1 MPQFH
6 VLHGRETS
14 LVLEDR
20 AGAAPLWRY
29 WGPRLADGF
38 AAGPPLADEPCYPG
52 FHMEP
57 PTRLALFPGLGLGW
71 FHRAALEA
79 HRDGSDFASAPALQA
94 VEQDGNA
101 LIFRLADPVS
111 AVEVTV
117 RLALDPASDVL
128 TVATTLAN
136 RGSAPLSVQWLASAV
151 LPLPPVVERVRSYG
165 GRHAGEFELL
175 DDALGKASWSR
186 SNRHGLTSHDTFP
199 GAVAITAG
207 TTEAAGLAYGAQLA
221 WSGNH
226 VQEIEFLDDGR
237 RQWQLGLGLAPGEL
251 VLAPGESLTAPEVL
265 ATCSRTGWQGVA
277 SNFHAAARTRL
288 RWPGRAMKPRPV
300 HFNTWEGCYFDHD
313 TPRLTA
319 LADQAAALGIE
330 RFVLD
335 DGWFHRRNDDT
346 SSLGDWWPDAAKY
359 PDGLGPLARHVVG
372 LGMEFGLW
380 VEPEMVNP
388 DSDLFR
394 AHPEWALQL
403 AGRPMQTSRHQL
415 VLDLTRAEVADYLF
429 ETISAVLRD
438 LPVAYLK
445 WDHNRDLVAAG
456 DQAGR
461 AAYRGQVLA
470 LYRLFD
476 RFHAAFPGI
485 EIESC
490 AGGGGRIDMGVLPHV
505 QRFWASD
512 NIDALSRVEMQRG
525 FLQFLPPE
533 VMGSHIG
540 TAPAH
545 TTGRSQSMDFRAA
558 VACQGHL
565 GVEFD
570 LARLGE
576 AESAQLAGWIAFYK
590 QWRHLLHQQVWTGL
604 LSDGLCWHAAGNG
617 DEWLLTVYR
626 TAPTRQRFMPAL
638 PLPFVDRAAGYAL
651 RQIGPGHEAAA
662 VHFDGSWLAEAGLP
676 VPPTHAEQ
684 AVIFHGARR

>member
-1 MPQFH
+1 MPDLY

-14 LVLEDR
+14 LVLEHAADS
-20 AGAAPLWRY
+20 APLWRY

-38 AAGPPLADEPCYPG
+38 AAGPALADEPCYPG

-57 PTRLALFPGLGLGW
+57 PLRLALFPGLGLGW

-79 HRDGSDFASAPALQA
+79 HRAGTDFANSPVLAG
-94 VEQDGNA
+94 VDQDGHA
-101 LIFRLADPVS
+101 LTFRLADRVS
-111 AVEVTV
+111 AIEVAV
-117 RLALDPASDVL
+117 RLALDPETDVL
-128 TVATTLAN
+128 SVKTTLVN
-136 RGSAPLSVQWLASAV
+136 RGADPLTVQWLASAV
-151 LPLPPVVERVRSYG
+151 LPLPPTVEQVRSYG
-165 GRHAGEFELL
+165 GRHAGEFALL
-175 DDALGKASWSR
+175 EDRLGKATWSR
-186 SNRHGLTSHDTFP
+186 HNRHGLTSHDTFP
-199 GAVAITAG
+199 GAVAITAA
-207 TTEAAGLAYGAQLA
+207 TADHAGLAYAAQLA

-226 VQEIEFLDDGR
+226 RQEIEPLDDGR
-237 RQWQLGLGLAPGEL
+237 RQWQLGLELAPGEA
-251 VLAPGESLTAPEVL
+251 VLAPGESLAAPEVL
-265 ATCSRTGWQGVA
+265 ATCSRHGWQGAA
-277 SNFHAAARTRL
+277 SNFHAAARAL
-288 RWPGRAMKPRPV
+288 VRWPGGTMKPRPV

-313 TPRLTA
+313 APRLMA
-319 LADQAAALGIE
+319 VADKAAALGIE

-359 PDGLGPLARHVVG
+359 PEGLGPLARHVVG

-388 DSDLFR
+388 DSDLYR

-415 VLDLTRAEVADYLF
+415 VLDLTRQEVADYLF
-429 ETISAVLRD
+429 ETIGAVLRD
-438 LPVAYLK
+438 LPVSYLK

-456 DQAGR
+456 TADGK
-461 AAYRGQVLA
+461 AAYHQQVLA
-470 LYRLFD
+470 LYRLLD
-476 RFHAAFPGI
+476 RFHSAFPGL

-512 NIDALSRVEMQRG
+512 NIDALSRLEMQRG

-545 TTGRSQSMDFRAA
+545 TTGRSQSLDFRAA

-565 GVEFD
+565 GVELD
-570 LARLGE
+570 LARLDEGE
-576 AESAQLAGWIAFYK
+576 GARLAGWIAFYK
-590 QWRHLLHQQVWTGL
+590 QWRHLLHQQVWTGTQA
-604 LSDGLCWHAAGNG
+604 DGLVWHAAGTA

-626 TAPTRQRFMPAL
+626 TLPTRQRFISAV
-638 PLPFVDRAAGYAL
+638 PLPFVARAAGYAVT
-651 RQIGPGHEAAA
+651 RTGPDGDNPAL
-662 VHFDGSWLAEAGLP
+662 HFDGSWLAEAGLP
-676 VPPTHAEQ
+676 MPPTRAEQ
-684 AVIFHGARR
+684 AIIFHGTRR